1 MSYMWSSPH
10 CGHSG
15 ANAGRSHRNAVRTP
29 SSRWSTYD
37 VRSMSESDVQHAS
50 DHGQSDRSA
59 PRHRKSTS
67 FLVHYYVVGVS
78 LAGPSSKDLWWGQR
92 VVVFLSSMN
101 VKLFCFTGEWVF
113 MHAAHLG
120 RGVSALLRTRCAG
133 WCDSRGTIGNNG
145 TITVLLPAAN
155 QIRHRPRDAKQRLF
169 MRMPDK

>member
-15 ANAGRSHRNAVRTP
+15 ANTCRSHRNAVRTP

-37 VRSMSESDVQHAS
+37 VRSMSKSDVQHAS

-67 FLVHYYVVGVS
+67 FLVRYYVVGVS

-113 MHAAHLG
+113 MHAAPLG

-155 QIRHRPRDAKQRLF
+155 QIRRDAKQRLF